1 MIKFRFLTN
10 VWANEAQSM
19 FTLMLQTNGGMVKAG
34 PPQPTPQHTSL
45 LLQQM
50 GMVGVYRYV
59 AVGGTELPEDA
70 QVVTFDTWA
79 AAGEFFAQSEA
90 LIVQRPARSV
100 HGPRYRAELR
110 QAGPAAAD

>member
-19 FTLMLQTNGGMVKAG
+19 FTLMLQKSGGMVKAG
-34 PPQPTPQHTSL
+34 PPQPTPQHPSRQL
-45 LLQQM
+45 LEM
-50 GMVGVYRYV
+50 GMVGVYRYI
-59 AVGGTELPEDA
+59 ATGTELPEDA